1 MELSFR
7 FWCVVFAFYVSIEC
21 KATESANIVGY
32 ANADHKHGVH
42 VNTLESI
49 GWRESKLGDIVKPS
63 GEGAVLRFNDG
74 NGWRKVRSEMAE
86 DNAVHWFDVETNENA
101 DDYTVPAGAAIQY
114 DVPDDVEGGL
124 TFSGQVPENF
134 LEGDMGPLFTDG
146 PALNEI
152 KLRPHEVL
160 KILKMIPQSV
170 TNKVVIT
177 NQPPSRFVVKMKDGS
192 VCHARY
198 DYAKMGIFD
207 ALTGRPVSIGSDMVM
222 SFEIETNKDVAAS
235 ARMNEQQVKELQKLY
250 VREYRLSKDKK
261 DQENAAKGVE
271 AAIFS
276 MSAVWKWLIGTV
288 GAVIVGL
295 IVTALW
301 RRGALGL
308 GWLKQRIELWII
320 KRKGR
325 RLYRKTMKEREFLK
339 ARCEDGECR
348 RCSSL

>member
-1 MELSFR
+1 MKSSLR
-7 FWCVVFAFYVSIEC
+7 FLCACLAFCASVVC
-21 KATESANIVGY
+21 MATESANIVGY

-74 NGWRKVRSEMAE
+74 RAWRKVRSEMAE
-86 DNAVHWFDVETNENA
+86 DNALHWFDVETSENA

-114 DVPDDVEGGL
+114 DVPDDADGGL

-152 KLRPHEVL
+152 KLRPDEVL
-160 KILKMIPQSV
+160 KIMKMIPRSV
-170 TNKVVIT
+170 TNRVVIT
-177 NQPPSRFVVKMKDGS
+177 NQPPSRFLVKMKDGS
-192 VCHARY
+192 LCHARY

-207 ALTGRPVSIGSDMVM
+207 ALTGKAISVGSDMVL
-222 SFEIETNKDVAAS
+222 SFGVETNKDISAV
-235 ARMNEQQVKELQKLY
+235 ARMTEQQVKELQRLY

-261 DQENAAKGVE
+261 EQENAAKGVE

-276 MSAVWKWLIGTV
+276 ASALWKWLIGTV
-288 GAVIVGL
+288 GAVLVGL

-301 RRGALGL
+301 RRGMLGL
-308 GWLKQRIELWII
+308 GWLKYRIELGII
-320 KRKGR
+320 KWKGR
-325 RLYRKTMKEREFLK
+325 RLYRKTMEGRDLPKSEV
-339 ARCEDGECR
+339 
-348 RCSSL
+348 

>member
-1 MELSFR
+1 MRLIS
-7 FWCVVFAFYVSIEC
+7 AFLFGCLWAICCQADVNSG
-21 KATESANIVGY
+21 NIVGY
-32 ANADHKHGVH
+32 VNASHKKGVH
-42 VNTLESI
+42 VNTLVNV
-49 GWRESKLGDIVKPS
+49 GWGETKLGDVVKS
-63 GEGAVLRFNDG
+63 DCEGAVLRFNDG
-74 NGWRKVRSEMAE
+74 NSWRKVYSALAD
-86 DNAVHWFDVETNENA
+86 DNAIHWFDVESNENA
-101 DDYTVPAGAAIQY
+101 DEYTVPEGAAIRY
-114 DVPDDVEGGL
+114 DVPDSVEGGL
-124 TFSGQVPENF
+124 TFSGQVPEKF
-134 LEGDMGPLFTDG
+134 LDGDMGPLFSDG

-160 KILKMIPQSV
+160 KIMKMIPQSV

-207 ALTGRPVSIGSDMVM
+207 ALTGRSVSIGSEMVM
-222 SFEIETNKDVAAS
+222 SFEIETNNDVAVS

-271 AAIFS
+271 AALFS

-288 GAVIVGL
+288 GMVLVGL

-301 RRGALGL
+301 RRGALVL
-308 GWLKQRIELWII
+308 RWLKHRTELRII
-320 KRKGR
+320 KWKGR
-325 RLYRKTMKEREFLK
+325 RLYRRTVEGRDFPK
-339 ARCEDGECR
+339 ARCEDGE
-348 RCSSL
+348 